1 MPVPTGLRGSL
12 ASRAPPERMPQ
23 LRDPITSRSNPL
35 VKRIRQAAGR
45 GLPTGDGFALAE
57 SPQLL
62 TEALRSGIE
71 IDRVLVSATAQARL
85 VESLAP
91 HHDFPLH
98 PVADRLFQELATTA
112 HSQGVLALVK
122 LPSWDPDRVFSGLVL
137 ALDAVRDPGNAG
149 TCVRSAEAFGAA
161 GIVFLKGSAAPTNPK
176 TLRASAGSLFRVPF
190 LAGIDPEAFIA
201 LAKEGGRSLVAAE
214 ARGGVPLHRAELPE
228 NSVVIIGSE
237 THGISPALLADA
249 APVAVPTAGVES
261 LNAAVAAAVIL
272 YERAR
277 RLAVR

>member
-1 MPVPTGLRGSL
+1 M
-12 ASRAPPERMPQ
+12 
-23 LRDPITSRSNPL
+23 
-35 VKRIRQAAGR
+35 RQASAR

-71 IDRVLVSATAQARL
+71 IERVLVSATAQARVL
-85 VESLAP
+85 ESLPP

-122 LPSWDPDRVFSGLVL
+122 LPRWDPDRVFSGLVL

-161 GIVFLKGSAAPTNPK
+161 GIVFLKGAAAPTNPK
-176 TLRASAGSLFRVPF
+176 TLRASAGSLFRIPF
-190 LAGIDPEAFIA
+190 LTGIDPEAFIA
-201 LAKEGGRSLVAAE
+201 IARERGRSLAAAE
-214 ARGGVPLHRAELPE
+214 ARGGVPLHRAELSE
-228 NSVVIIGSE
+228 TSVVIIGSE
-237 THGISPALLADA
+237 THGISPALLAESS
-249 APVAVPTAGVES
+249 PIAVPTAGVES

-277 RLAVR
+277 RLAAR

>member
-1 MPVPTGLRGSL
+1 
-12 ASRAPPERMPQ
+12 MPQ

-35 VKRIRQAAGR
+35 VRRVRQAAAR

-71 IDRVLVSATAQARL
+71 IDRVLVSANAQARVL
-85 VESLAP
+85 ESLPP

-98 PVADRLFQELATTA
+98 PVEDRLFQELATTA

-122 LPSWDPDRVFSGLVL
+122 LPLWDPDRVCSGLVL
-137 ALDAVRDPGNAG
+137 ALDTVRDPGNVG

-161 GIVFLKGSAAPTNPK
+161 GVVLLKGSAAPTNPK
-176 TLRASAGSLFRVPF
+176 TLRAAAGSLFRVPF
-190 LAGIDPEAFIA
+190 LAGIDPAAIIA
-201 LAKEGGRSLVAAE
+201 LAKERGKSLVAAE
-214 ARGGVPLHRAELPE
+214 SRGGVPLHQAELSE
-228 NSVVIIGSE
+228 KSVVIIGSE
-237 THGISPALLADA
+237 THGISPALLAEA
-249 APVAVPTAGVES
+249 SPVAVPTAGVES

-272 YERAR
+272 YERQR